1 MLGGYHFFGYMLVLI
16 FKMIFQESGLSY
28 IYIYI
33 YVKDIKFLFKNQ
45 NLDFTISNISPLNI
59 QGNSHN
65 LNNNIQFFN

>member
-33 YVKDIKFLFKNQ
+33 YMSR
-45 NLDFTISNISPLNI
+45 ISNFFLKIRIWILQFQISL
-59 QGNSHN
+59 H
-65 LNNNIQFFN
+65 